1 MSRVRSPAWP
11 RFGELVFGAVGTVGD
26 RPDQGEG
33 LEPFGKDGVG
43 HAGNAPADV
52 VEAAAAAQDF
62 PYDQEGP
69 PTAQHFVGARHGDP
83 VMPDNLS
90 REPNRC
96 GTDSGPS
103 IRPSNCPGGVQT
115 RRVKGRPNVRFGSLA
130 DIPRCSRHV
139 RFTPNNGH
147 SSAQVGCPKSAISG
161 HLSRD
166 RALRRCGST
175 RCRRPRRVATNPL
188 CAMSKRLAGRS
199 TLLDHRYDLSQF
211 RQPTFEACLVD
222 SKVAASELGPR
233 VHRQCAAALGLPDIA
248 NHDRVRKSQ

>member
-33 LEPFGKDGVG
+33 LEPFGKDGAG

-69 PTAQHFVGARHGDP
+69 PTAQHFVGARHGAELSVSRHARQPITASPTGAVRILDLAYVLRTALAGFKRGALTDDP
-83 VMPDNLS
+83 MSALGHWRTSRDVRVMSALP
-90 REPNRC
+90 PI
-96 GTDSGPS
+96 TD
-103 IRPSNCPGGVQT
+103 IRQRKWGV
-115 RRVKGRPNVRFGSLA
+115 RRVPLA
-130 DIPRCSRHV
+130 DIYR
-139 RFTPNNGH
+139 GIEH
-147 SSAQVGCPKSAISG
+147 SGGAGR
-161 HLSRD
+161 LS
-166 RALRRCGST
+166 
-175 RCRRPRRVATNPL
+175 CRRPRRVATNPL

-233 VHRQCAAALGLPDIA
+233 VHR
-248 NHDRVRKSQ
+248 